1 MMNDYCAKEST
12 LDAGS
17 PLFIKEDDIRSSTI
31 KTEVQETFRILC
43 EMNIALQEFAQ
54 IINGQQQEEKIKKD
68 ASCLSEETQMMTA
81 LACENL
87 KLLLGIRSSVI

>member
-1 MMNDYCAKEST
+1 MNDYCAKEST

-31 KTEVQETFRILC
+31 KMDVQETFKILC

-81 LACENL
+81 LAYENL
-87 KLLLGIRSSVI
+87 KRLLEIRDSVI